1 MSKRQRLSP
10 KLLRIRELERD
21 AARRTLNGN
30 GMNGSLPPLPTSE
43 HDMAGETAEDEND
56 GIGTLFGHPY
66 GALPYGNIHLSPPSN
81 RHPDHVRRSGLGELH
96 VLNDEQLLEVL
107 SFVDGQS
114 LAGIIVNCSRF
125 LYVAGHHE
133 ELWRDLVLRRWGE
146 VGFDVPAWAHHK
158 PSGKTSG
165 CWKDIYASNYCKD
178 NLIQR
183 EPAKTHQPISMHG
196 IYSDTFF
203 RSWLCRSFA
212 LQPSWL
218 STQTIPTKKHS
229 ELSTKE
235 FLTNYEESNVPLLIK
250 GASSSWPALKKWNVD
265 YLIRTTRGKTFRA
278 TSGAAPLPAKF
289 TMENYSK
296 YCQSAA
302 EEAPLYLFDRTF
314 AQKCPQL
321 LQDFDDA
328 LKESCPFWSG
338 DAEHGHDL
346 FSLLGEERR
355 PDHQWLIIGPKRY
368 VNLLCCT
375 IIADDDTIYIFV
387 TFLFCVYGLV
397 LQFISRWKFG
407 RNISLLCQV
416 RFVLSY
422 RSKLHTCMECTHHR
436 P

>member
-10 KLLRIRELERD
+10 KLLRIRELERE

-30 GMNGSLPPLPTSE
+30 GMNGSLPPLPSSE
-43 HDMAGETAEDEND
+43 HDVAGEAVEGEID

-66 GALPYGNIHLSPPSN
+66 GALPYGNIHFSTPSN
-81 RHPDHVRRSGLGELH
+81 RHPDHVRRSGLGELR

-107 SFVDGQS
+107 SFVHGQS
-114 LAGIIVNCSRF
+114 LAGGVVACSRF

-146 VGFDVPAWAHHK
+146 VGFDIPTWAPHSTTTH
-158 PSGKTSG
+158 GNSG
-165 CWKDIYASNYCKD
+165 CWKDIYACNYNKNNSTQPKSPD
-178 NLIQR
+178 R
-183 EPAKTHQPISMHG
+183 HQPISVHG

-218 STQTIPTKKHS
+218 STHTVPTINRS
-229 ELSTKE
+229 ELTTE
-235 FLTNYEESNVPLLIK
+235 QFLSQYEESNTPLLIK
-250 GASSSWPALKKWNVD
+250 GASSTWPALKKWNID
-265 YLIRTTRGKTFRA
+265 YLIEITRGKSFRA
-278 TSGAAPLPAKF
+278 TSGAAPLPAQF

-314 AQKCPQL
+314 ADKCPQL
-321 LQDFDDA
+321 LQDFDGA
-328 LKESCPFWSG
+328 LKESCPFWSC

-346 FSLLGEERR
+346 FGLLGEERR

-368 VNLLCCT
+368 VNL
-375 IIADDDTIYIFV
+375 
-387 TFLFCVYGLV
+387 FCVA
-397 LQFISRWKFG
+397 
-407 RNISLLCQV
+407 LLFTMRDQMKV
-416 RFVLSY
+416 
-422 RSKLHTCMECTHHR
+422 
-436 P
+436 